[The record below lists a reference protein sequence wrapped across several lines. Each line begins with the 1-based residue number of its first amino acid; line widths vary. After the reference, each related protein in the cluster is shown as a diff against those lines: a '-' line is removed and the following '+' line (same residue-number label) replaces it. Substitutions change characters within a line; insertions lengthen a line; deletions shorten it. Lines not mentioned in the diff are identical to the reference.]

1 MLWQSTADPPQFDA
15 RCPNPPTLVVRSLME
30 LIERLQQELFDFIL
44 LPTTSSPTP
53 SSTTPSPDAISLAT
67 HLLYAQS
74 TADGVA
80 ILNHNNQIVWANAP
94 LVKWFAAPEYQG
106 VSIYDA
112 LGNTT
117 ILGPETHPIISAMR
131 RRATTCTMMQIGD
144 AYFRFQV
151 QPLYE
156 GSGPVRFLLATLT
169 DITESAAQ
177 RHKLHALHQA
187 QLALCDLNPAEIFRM
202 DVEERIELL
211 KHNILHYTKDLL
223 QFDVVEI
230 RLLDERTGLLEPL
243 LTVGIDAE
251 ASKKPL
257 YAKPE
262 GNGVT
267 GWVVSTGHSYLCE
280 DTTTDPLYLD
290 GLIGA
295 KSSLTVPLKVQDKII
310 GSFNVESPEVNAF
323 DQEDLEFLESFA
335 RGVAAALNTMELLVA
350 QRTDTAIQS
359 VEAIHNAVAIPID
372 KILNDVVWMLES
384 YVGHDEMTTNR
395 LREIRDNAR
404 RIKHSI
410 QKVGESLAPS
420 ETVPTARLD
429 ARPELKGR
437 RVLVI
442 DADEQ
447 VRTTAHQMLERYG
460 CQVETSFDPQH
471 AMLLVRNCQ
480 REDPYDA
487 IIADIRLEGMNG
499 YEIYVRLQ
507 QHYASPPLILMTG
520 PGYDPEH
527 AIVRAR
533 QAGLPAHA
541 VLYKPFRLQQLLETV
556 ERTVRGITSAVKA

>member
-1 MLWQSTADPPQFDA
+1 MA
-15 RCPNPPTLVVRSLME
+15 
-30 LIERLQQELFDFIL
+30 L
-44 LPTTSSPTP
+44 LNQ
-53 SSTTPSPDAISLAT
+53 
-67 HLLYAQS
+67 H
-74 TADGVA
+74 
-80 ILNHNNQIVWANAP
+80 NQIVWASP
-94 LVKWFAAPEYQG
+94 QMVKWFSASDYAG
-106 VSIYDA
+106 ISIYDA

-117 ILGPETHPIISAMR
+117 ILGPETHPIISAVR
-131 RRATTCTMMQIGD
+131 RRTTTSTVMQIGD
-144 AYFRFQV
+144 SYFRFQV
-151 QPLYE
+151 QPLFE
-156 GSGPVRFLLATLT
+156 IDGPVRYLLVTMA
-169 DITESAAQ
+169 DMTESAAQ
-177 RHKLHALHQA
+177 RQKLHALHQA

-359 VEAIHNAVAIPID
+359 IEAIHNAVAIPID

-410 QKVGESLAPS
+410 QKVGESLAPTES
-420 ETVPTARLD
+420 VPATRLD
-429 ARPELKGR
+429 VRPELKGKR
-437 RVLVI
+437 ILVI

-471 AMLLVRNCQ
+471 ALLLVRNCQ

-499 YEIYVRLQ
+499 YEIYARLQ
-507 QHYASPPLILMTG
+507 QHFSSPPLILMTG

-541 VLYKPFRLQQLLETV
+541 
-556 ERTVRGITSAVKA
+556 